1 MMFRFAFLGL
11 FALLPFT
18 SSVSAPAP
26 QSETTGQASS
36 NASIDTRKFDLR
48 AQELMSKL
56 EMTGMAMAIVENGK
70 ITFAQ
75 GYGETLKGS
84 GDPVSADTVFRW
96 ASVSKG
102 VAAHVL
108 VSMARQG
115 KLKLDTP
122 ATDLSPT
129 LKLPPSETQVDI
141 THLLSHQI
149 GIVRNAYDDKI
160 EDGMGA
166 KEIRQMLESL
176 PYQCAPASC
185 HTYQN
190 VAYDAASEIVQ
201 TLTGLPYKSIVKTN
215 VFDRFGMST
224 ATVSYQGLLQSKS
237 WAKPHGRRG
246 QIIDEV
252 QPTYYRV
259 PAAAGVNSS
268 IKDLARWM
276 VAQMEDEFPDASSEL
291 ENIQKAL
298 QTPLIHTRREQ
309 RYINRRFGQMT
320 NAHYGMGFRVYN
332 YQGHKVVG
340 HRGGVEGYRS
350 LMLFDPKKRSGI
362 AVMWNSPHY
371 QPTGLQF
378 EFMDHLY
385 GLPEEDWLKLD
396 DKS

>member
-1 MMFRFAFLGL
+1 MITRFALFGLLASFFSFLVSIG
-11 FALLPFT
+11 ASGQT
-18 SSVSAPAP
+18 SPSPGI
-26 QSETTGQASS
+26 ETEVL
-36 NASIDTRKFDLR
+36 DLR
-48 AQELMSKL
+48 VQELMSKL
-56 EMTGMAMAIVENGK
+56 EMTGLAMAIVEDGK
-70 ITFAQ
+70 ITFAK
-75 GYGETLKGS
+75 GYGETLSGS
-84 GDPVSADTVFRW
+84 GDLVSADTVFRW

-102 VAAHVL
+102 VAAHIL
-108 VSMARQG
+108 VDMARKG
-115 KLKLDTP
+115 ELKLDTP
-122 ATDLSPT
+122 ATELAPT
-129 LKLPPSETQVDI
+129 LKLPPSETKVDI

-160 EDGMGA
+160 ESGLGA
-166 KEIRQMLESL
+166 KEIRLMLEGL
-176 PYQCAPASC
+176 PYQCAPTTC

-201 TLTGLPYKSIVKTN
+201 TLTGLPYKSVVQTE

-224 ATVSYQGLLQSKS
+224 ASVSYEGLLQSKS
-237 WAKPHGRRG
+237 WAKPHGRKR
-246 QIIDEV
+246 QIIDSV
-252 QPTYYRV
+252 KPTYYRV

-276 VAQMEDEFPDASSEL
+276 VAQMEDEFPGAVSES
-291 ENIQKAL
+291 EKRQQAL
-298 QTPLIHTRREQ
+298 QTPLIRTRREQ

-350 LMLFDPKKRSGI
+350 LILLDPEKRSGI

-378 EFMDHLY
+378 EFMDQLY
-385 GLPEEDWLKLD
+385 DLPKQDWLKLD

>member
-1 MMFRFAFLGL
+1 
-11 FALLPFT
+11 
-18 SSVSAPAP
+18 
-26 QSETTGQASS
+26 
-36 NASIDTRKFDLR
+36 
-48 AQELMSKL
+48 MSKL
-56 EMTGMAMAIVENGK
+56 EMTGMAMAIVEDGK
-70 ITFAQ
+70 ISFAK
-75 GYGETLKGS
+75 GYGETLNGS
-84 GDPVSADTVFRW
+84 GDLVTADTVFRW

-108 VSMARQG
+108 VDLARQG
-115 KLKLDTP
+115 ELKLDTP

-129 LKLPPSETQVDI
+129 LKLPASETKVDI

-160 EDGMGA
+160 EEGMGA
-166 KEIRQMLESL
+166 KEIRQMLGSL
-176 PYQCAPASC
+176 PYQCPPASC

-190 VAYDAASEIVQ
+190 VAYDAATEIVQ
-201 TLTGLPYKSIVKTN
+201 TLTGLPYKSVVKTN

-224 ATVSYQGLLQSKS
+224 ATVSYEGLLQSKS

-276 VAQMEDEFPDASSEL
+276 VAQMQDEFPDASSEL

-298 QTPLIHTRREQ
+298 QTPLIQTRREQ
-309 RYINRRFGQMT
+309 SYINRRFGQMT

-332 YQGHKVVG
+332 YKGHKVVG

-350 LMLFDPKKRSGI
+350 LMLFDPEKRSGI

-378 EFMDHLY
+378 EFMDRLY
-385 GLPEEDWLKLD
+385 GLSEHDWLNLD

>member
-1 MMFRFAFLGL
+1 
-11 FALLPFT
+11 
-18 SSVSAPAP
+18 
-26 QSETTGQASS
+26 
-36 NASIDTRKFDLR
+36 
-48 AQELMSKL
+48 
-56 EMTGMAMAIVENGK
+56 MTGMAMALVEDGK
-70 ITFAQ
+70 ITFAK
-75 GYGETLKGS
+75 GYGETLEGS

-102 VAAHVL
+102 VAAHLL

-122 ATDLSPT
+122 ASDLAPS
-129 LKLPPSETQVDI
+129 LKLPPADTKVDI
-141 THLLSHQI
+141 THLLSHRI

-160 EDGMGA
+160 EEGKGS
-166 KEIRQMLESL
+166 KIIRQMLETL
-176 PYQCAPASC
+176 PYQCPPATC

-190 VAYDAASEIVQ
+190 VTYDAASEIVE
-201 TLTGLPYKSIVKTN
+201 TLTHLPYKSVVQTE
-215 VFDRFGMST
+215 VFDRFGMNT
-224 ATVSYQGLLQSKS
+224 ASVSYQGLLQSKS
-237 WAKPHGRRG
+237 WAKPHGRNER
-246 QIIDEV
+246 IIDEV

-276 VAQMEDEFPDASSEL
+276 VAQMQDEYPDAMSGL
-291 ENIQKAL
+291 EIVQKTL
-298 QTPLIHTRREQ
+298 QTPLVETRREQ

-320 NAHYGMGFRVYN
+320 NARYGLGFRTYN
-332 YQGHKVVG
+332 YKGHKVVG

-350 LMLFDPKKRSGI
+350 LILLDPKLRSGI

-378 EFMDHLY
+378 EFMDQLF
-385 GLPEEDWLKLD
+385 GLPEHDWLQLD

>member
-1 MMFRFAFLGL
+1 MLFRFVLLGL
-11 FALLPFT
+11 FALIF
-18 SSVSAPAP
+18 SAPVSSTPNPDTKA
-26 QSETTGQASS
+26 SGQAPTTPPIET
-36 NASIDTRKFDLR
+36 NEFDLR
-48 AQELMSKL
+48 AQEIMSKL
-56 EMTGMAMAIVENGK
+56 EMAGMAVAIVENGK
-70 ITFAQ
+70 ITFAK
-75 GYGETLKGS
+75 GYGETVKGS
-84 GDPVSADTVFRW
+84 GDLVSADTVFRW

-108 VSMARQG
+108 VNMAREG

-122 ATDLSPT
+122 AMDLSPT
-129 LKLPPSETQVDI
+129 LKLPPSETKVDI

-160 EDGMGA
+160 EGGRGA

-176 PYQCAPASC
+176 PYQCAPATC

-190 VAYDAASEIVQ
+190 VAYDAATEIVQ
-201 TLTGLPYKSIVKTN
+201 TLTGLPYKSVVKTD

-224 ATVSYQGLLQSKS
+224 ATVSYEGLLQSKS

-246 QIIDEV
+246 QVIDEV

-276 VAQMEDEFPDASSEL
+276 TAQMQDEFPGASSEL
-291 ENIQKAL
+291 ENVQKAL

-309 RYINRRFGQMT
+309 SYINRRFGQMT

-332 YQGHKVVG
+332 YKGHKVVG

-350 LMLFDPKKRSGI
+350 LILFDPEIRSGI

-378 EFMDHLY
+378 EFMDQLY
-385 GLPEEDWLKLD
+385 GLPKQDWLNLD

>member
-1 MMFRFAFLGL
+1 MVLR
-11 FALLPFT
+11 FALLGLLALA
-18 SSVSAPAP
+18 VSPPAPANP
-26 QSETTGQASS
+26 SAVTKTSAQSSLTLPIETEV
-36 NASIDTRKFDLR
+36 FDLR
-48 AQELMSKL
+48 AQEIMSKL
-56 EMTGMAMAIVENGK
+56 EMAGLAIAIVEDGK
-70 ITFAQ
+70 ITFAK
-75 GYGETLKGS
+75 GYGETLIGS
-84 GDPVSADTVFRW
+84 GESVTADTVFRW

-108 VSMARQG
+108 VDMARKG

-122 ATDLSPT
+122 ASDLAPT
-129 LKLPPSETQVDI
+129 LKLPPSDTKVDI
-141 THLLSHQI
+141 THLLSHQV

-160 EDGMGA
+160 EGGMGA
-166 KEIRQMLESL
+166 KEIRFMLEGL
-176 PYQCAPASC
+176 PYQCAPTTC

-201 TLTGLPYKSIVKTN
+201 TLTGLPYKSVVQTE

-224 ATVSYQGLLQSKS
+224 ASVSYEGLLQSKS
-237 WAKPHGRRG
+237 WAKPHGRKREV
-246 QIIDEV
+246 IDSV
-252 QPTYYRV
+252 KPTYYRV

-276 VAQMEDEFPDASSEL
+276 VAQMEDEFPGAVSES
-291 ENIQKAL
+291 EKRQAAL
-298 QTPLIHTRREQ
+298 QTPLIRTRREQ

-332 YQGHKVVG
+332 YKGHKVVG

-350 LMLFDPKKRSGI
+350 LILLDPEKRSGI

-378 EFMDHLY
+378 EFMDQLY
-385 GLPEEDWLKLD
+385 GLPKQDWLKLD